1 MSNIHAVIT
10 AVGGYLPDY
19 ILDNH
24 ELSTMVDTSDEWIMT
39 RIGIRERHILKKE
52 NTGTS
57 YMGAIAV
64 KEILQKSGID
74 KTGIDLIICA
84 TSTPDYIFPATAAVI
99 AENVG
104 IKGALAFDIQ
114 AACSGFIT
122 ALTTASALI
131 ETGKYKKALVIG
143 AEKMSSIVD
152 YDDRSTAPIFG
163 DGAGAVLLEPGSE
176 EFGVMDS
183 LLYSDPVGIK
193 HLHMKAG
200 GSAMP
205 ASHETIDKG
214 WHYVY
219 QEGQAVFKHAVSKM
233 ADVSAEI
240 MDKNDLTGEDIAW
253 LIPHQA
259 NLRIIDAVQ
268 KRTGVDHDKVLI
280 NIDHIGNTSAASI
293 PIGLWEM
300 EQKFSK
306 GDNIILTAFGA
317 GFTWGA
323 VYLKWGY

>member
-1 MSNIHAVIT
+1 MSKVHAAIT

-19 ILDNH
+19 TLDNH

-39 RIGIRERHILKKE
+39 RIGIRKRHILKEK
-52 NTGTS
+52 NKGSS
-57 YMGAIAV
+57 YMAAKAV
-64 KEILQKSGID
+64 EEILQK
-74 KTGIDLIICA
+74 TGTKPNEIDLIICA
-84 TSTPDYIFPATAAVI
+84 TSTPDHIFPATAAI
-99 AENVG
+99 ACERVG

-114 AACSGFIT
+114 AACSGFIV
-122 ALTTASALI
+122 AITTAASLI
-131 ETGKYKKALVIG
+131 ETKRYKKARVVS

-152 YDDRSTAPIFG
+152 YQDRTTAPIFG
-163 DGAGAVLLEPGSE
+163 DGAGAVLLEPTTASI
-176 EFGVMDS
+176 GVMDS
-183 LLYSDPVGIK
+183 ILYSDPIGVK
-193 HLHMKAG
+193 HLHLKAG

-205 ASHETIDKG
+205 ASLETVEKRL
-214 WHYVY
+214 HYIY
-219 QEGQAVFKHAVSKM
+219 QEGQAVFKHAVSDM
-233 ADVSAEI
+233 ADVSAQI
-240 MDKNDLTGEDIAW
+240 MERNNLTSEDVAW

-268 KRTGVDHDKVLI
+268 RRTGVDYSKVLI
-280 NIDHIGNTSAASI
+280 NIEHTGNTSAASI

-300 EQKFSK
+300 EEKFKK